1 MLKLFDGQPMLIK
14 LNMNYPI
21 HKKEADEHPVVS
33 FFFFC
38 LIVVKQRV

>member
-1 MLKLFDGQPMLIK
+1 MDTYLIE

-33 FFFFC
+33 LFFYSLFNKHRRYKSSF
-38 LIVVKQRV
+38 